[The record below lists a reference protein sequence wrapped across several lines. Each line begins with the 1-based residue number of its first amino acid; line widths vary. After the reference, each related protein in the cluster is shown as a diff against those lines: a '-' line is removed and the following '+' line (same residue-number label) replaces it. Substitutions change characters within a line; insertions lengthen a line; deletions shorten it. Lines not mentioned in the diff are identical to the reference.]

1 MHRILQLR
9 HSIFLLIVL
18 QLISG
23 CEEEQIPVRINYNQP
38 DQEFKNSRI
47 IITEKGITTAIVWA
61 HRASVFEDRN
71 YTVIEDSI
79 AIEFFNKE
87 GEKISTL
94 TALSGEVWGL
104 YEKVDSLRA
113 EGNVVIV
120 SDERKAKMETSVIR
134 WDANAHMIYADST
147 VRLSTEDAVQTGV
160 RFVATDDL
168 KSYTMENV
176 TGVIQSEEIALP
188 ER

>member
-1 MHRILQLR
+1 MHRTLL

-18 QLISG
+18 YLTSG
-23 CEEEQIPVRINYNQP
+23 CEEEQIPVRIKYNQP

-47 IITEKGITTAIVWA
+47 IITENGITTAIVWA
-61 HRASVFEDRN
+61 HRASVYEDRN
-71 YTVIEDSI
+71 YTVMEDSI
-79 AIEFFNKE
+79 AIDFFNEE

-94 TALSGEVWGL
+94 TAMSGEVWGL

-113 EGNVVIV
+113 EGEVVII
-120 SDERKAKMETSVIR
+120 SDERKAKMETPDIR
-134 WDANAHMIYADST
+134 WDAKTHMIYADGN

-168 KSYTMENV
+168 KSYTMEDV
-176 TGVIQSEEIALP
+176 TGVIHSEEIAVP